1 MGCTPAK
8 SDQGVNYPILIITPV
23 QTSPAQATHLPHKC
37 LSPKK
42 LTVIS
47 NKTNNRREA
56 KCNIRRKSLSP
67 LHQLDF
73 WGTMPISV
81 LIDRLNS
88 FQEEVK
94 KNGGNIQDSFEY
106 IQNILNEIGKDFE
119 NSKSRCIRKSDRKFK
134 TFVGKYNYGLQVFKT
149 LGFRE
154 YDDCIKVDENMDE
167 QNWGTKI
174 KDFALAAKKI
184 F

>member
-8 SDQGVNYPILIITPV
+8 SDQGVNFPILIISQVQASPV
-23 QTSPAQATHLPHKC
+23 QINHLSHKC

-42 LTVIS
+42 LTVIKH
-47 NKTNNRREA
+47 KTNSRREGT
-56 KCNIRRKSLSP
+56 CNYRRKSLSP

-88 FQEEVK
+88 FHEEVK

-106 IQNILNEIGKDFE
+106 IQDVLNEIGKDFE
-119 NSKSRCIRKSDRKFK
+119 NSPARCIKKSDKKFK
-134 TFVGKYNYGLQVFKT
+134 AFVGKYNHGIQVFKT

-154 YDDCIKVDENMDE
+154 FDDCIKVDEDMDE
-167 QNWGTKI
+167 HNWKV
-174 KDFALAAKKI
+174 KLRDFALAVKKI
-184 F
+184 